1 MSFPL
6 RMRQVI
12 PLRVVQGQAQFTFVT
27 PEVVLHKV
35 RIFIEINSLQGEL
48 PQSFPPIKIGLL
60 GGLQPTA
67 AMFRVDAVLVEH
79 LGGRWLCAVF
89 ERCVGA
95 LAGVLRALVRAS
107 VRWRRRRARRCDWL
121 AGLFSWLSSGASRR
135 LRIGRAAC
143 QEMCRAY
150 QSCSL
155 SIYRRAACK
164 GRFLASVVYAY

>member
-1 MSFPL
+1 MSFSL
-6 RMRQVI
+6 RMRQVVA
-12 PLRVVQGQAQFTFVT
+12 LRVVQREAEFTFIRT
-27 PEVVLHKV
+27 QMVLHKV
-35 RIFIEINSLQGEL
+35 RVFIEIDRFQGEL
-48 PQSFPPIKIGLL
+48 PQSFPPIKVGLL

-79 LGGRWLCAVF
+79 RVVACRWLCAA
-89 ERCVGA
+89 A
-95 LAGVLRALVRAS
+95 L
-107 VRWRRRRARRCDWL
+107 RRRAGRRLVAALVSACGGACAGRGDATGWL
-121 AGLFSWLSSGASRR
+121 ACFSWLGSGASRR

-164 GRFLASVVYAY
+164 ADFAS